1 MIKKIEKAPQIRAFA
16 ATLPRQLYTPE
27 AWVNASKQSLLI
39 QQINLIKS
47 SPLTLTGRGYWMLLE
62 CGGGL
67 NQPTPSDHPKTLC
80 KTKKFI

>member
-62 CGGGL
+62 CGGV
-67 NQPTPSDHPKTLC
+67 PSRSTQNTEKTLPPAL
-80 KTKKFI
+80 